1 MNAHILWVLDCH
13 SEQLSDECRLTGAVS
28 FLYSWYLTFPDHVH
42 GLESLE
48 RSPCCLEGEEAH
60 SRFRQPFHEAM
71 ILFDQIVE
79 VLATPHL
86 NELPLRILPPQ
97 KPKGRVTLLVAIE
110 RYLARPTR

>member
-1 MNAHILWVLDCH
+1 MGKLDTRQGNGRTP
-13 SEQLSDECRLTGAVS
+13 ERLEASHRGTSA
-28 FLYSWYLTFPDHVH
+28 FD
-42 GLESLE
+42 
-48 RSPCCLEGEEAH
+48 RS
-60 SRFRQPFHEAM
+60 M